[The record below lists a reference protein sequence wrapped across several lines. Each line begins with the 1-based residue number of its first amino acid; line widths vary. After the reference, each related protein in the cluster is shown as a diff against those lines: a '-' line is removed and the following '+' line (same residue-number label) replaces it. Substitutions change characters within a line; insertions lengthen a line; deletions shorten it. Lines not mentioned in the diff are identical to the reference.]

1 MTFTPE
7 VWEGVLR
14 HLKNE
19 VPEFAYKTWL
29 EPVHAKAIA
38 NAQDGRFGLLCPS
51 QFHCE
56 RIRKDFLPS
65 IETLVRAQLGGD
77 VEVHLGVATDRAEAK
92 SECVASSK
100 HTATRSLTA
109 RSVGG
114 VQPPPRNPLARV
126 SVPAVSETQT
136 EAFPEA
142 THTFESF
149 VVGSCNALARE
160 VAWALS
166 HGQQRGLSQVYLQA
180 KPGMGKTHL
189 AKAVVTQAMAVGDIP
204 ATYISAEGF
213 TNQFLSSL
221 RTKRTHE
228 FMRRYR
234 GGKRLLVLEDVQFL
248 EGKSATQ
255 LEFFHTVQH
264 ILDAGGKLMLTG
276 DRMPHEMHQLSER
289 VRSQLGSGF
298 VAELEPPDAKVR
310 RAILRNKAAHGGVAL
325 PSDCLD
331 LLVESTRGSVRD
343 LEGTLIQLV
352 TSASLMKSKIDLA
365 LTRQVIQQRA
375 PSEKPAR
382 VLSLGD
388 VVSTVARFFGVRP
401 DRMAGRSR
409 KREVLLPRQV
419 AMYLCSRYTDAGIGE
434 IGQALG
440 RDHPAV
446 RNAIAKIER
455 GILEKPPLRY
465 QIEALGEKLDRVIHQ
480 AKDGIRP

>member
-1 MTFTPE
+1 
-7 VWEGVLR
+7 
-14 HLKNE
+14 
-19 VPEFAYKTWL
+19 
-29 EPVHAKAIA
+29 
-38 NAQDGRFGLLCPS
+38 
-51 QFHCE
+51 
-56 RIRKDFLPS
+56 
-65 IETLVRAQLGGD
+65 
-77 VEVHLGVATDRAEAK
+77 
-92 SECVASSK
+92 
-100 HTATRSLTA
+100 
-109 RSVGG
+109 
-114 VQPPPRNPLARV
+114 
-126 SVPAVSETQT
+126 
-136 EAFPEA
+136 
-142 THTFESF
+142 
-149 VVGSCNALARE
+149 
-160 VAWALS
+160 
-166 HGQQRGLSQVYLQA
+166 
-180 KPGMGKTHL
+180 MGKTHL
-189 AKAVVTQAMAVGDIP
+189 AKAVVTQAMAVGDTP

-221 RTKRTHE
+221 RNKRTHE

-325 PSDCLD
+325 PTDCLD

-352 TSASLMKSKIDLA
+352 TSASLMKRKIDLA

-375 PSEKPAR
+375 GSEKPAR

-388 VVSTVARFFGVRP
+388 VVSTVARFFGVRS
-401 DRMAGRSR
+401 DRMVGRSR

-465 QIEALGEKLDRVIHQ
+465 QIEALGEKLDKLIHQ
-480 AKDGIRP
+480 GESQI